1 MKTKQLAYV
10 LTKIFGLSIFVNG
23 ILSIASGI
31 ITLLIFRSNGGSY
44 MPISSALTMPA
55 HGVITIA
62 IGFILIVSSRQIT
75 EYLFK
80 DEVE

>member
-1 MKTKQLAYV
+1 
-10 LTKIFGLSIFVNG
+10 
-23 ILSIASGI
+23 
-31 ITLLIFRSNGGSY
+31 
-44 MPISSALTMPA
+44 MPA

>member
-1 MKTKQLAYV
+1 
-10 LTKIFGLSIFVNG
+10 
-23 ILSIASGI
+23 
-31 ITLLIFRSNGGSY
+31 